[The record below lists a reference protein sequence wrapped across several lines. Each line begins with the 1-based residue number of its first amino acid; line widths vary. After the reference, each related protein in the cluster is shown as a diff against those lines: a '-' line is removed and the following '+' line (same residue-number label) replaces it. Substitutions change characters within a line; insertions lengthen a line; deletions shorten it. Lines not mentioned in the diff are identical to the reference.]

1 MRIVGHGVD
10 LVHVERI
17 ERMLRDH
24 ADRFIERCF
33 TPGERAYC
41 EPMKRSGEH
50 FAARFAAKE
59 AVLKALGKGL
69 SDGIA
74 WTEIEVQRSP
84 EGKPS
89 IHLTGRAREIA
100 DGQGITEFF
109 VSLSHTDSHA
119 IASVIAVGE

>member
-69 SDGIA
+69 TDGIA